1 MRSTLILALL
11 SFAAYGNVCAQ
22 QRNLPVYKLTLA
34 EQAIKEYY
42 VEPVGEDSL
51 VEAAIKAMVE
61 QLDPHTAYIPA
72 KEVSRSEES
81 LKGSFDG
88 IGVQFNMVDD
98 TLLVIQPIPKGPSQ
112 KVGIMAGDRITAV
125 NDTAIAGVKMSR
137 EEIMRRLRGP
147 KGTTVRLTVMRR
159 SWGVTTTP
167 ADSTDEKG
175 KATPTPSPY
184 ETLNF
189 TVCRDKIPLHT
200 LDAAF
205 MLKPKV
211 GYIRLGSFGATTHD
225 EFLDAM
231 EKLKKQGM
239 KSLVLDLQENGGG
252 YLQAAADLAGEF
264 LDKGDL
270 IVYTEGRKTPRKD
283 YKAPGKGAFTKGK
296 VVILID
302 EFTASAA
309 EIVTGALQDHGRAV
323 VVGRRS
329 FGKGLVQ
336 RPLPLPDGSVIRLTV
351 AHYYTPSG
359 RCIQKPYKRG
369 ESKLYRQDI
378 NNRLKSGELT
388 GQQDTK
394 GGKNLEDSLGGI
406 APDIFVPLDTMRY
419 TPLHRRLVAA
429 GLVVQHSLRYM
440 EQHRQE
446 LLDQGDFSHFK
457 QHYEVPQSLINEIL
471 EAGRKKKIE
480 PKDDDELRRTEPML
494 RLQLKSLFA
503 RDLWEVSDFY
513 SIMSD
518 SDPIVQRA
526 LQTLE

>member
-1 MRSTLILALL
+1 MNYKLITVLLAFASL
-11 SFAAYGNVCAQ
+11 SVANAQ
-22 QRNLPVYKLTLA
+22 QRNQPIYKLTLA

-88 IGVQFNMVDD
+88 IGVQFNMVED
-98 TLLVIQPIPKGPSQ
+98 TLLVIQPVPKGPSQ
-112 KVGIMAGDRITAV
+112 RVGILAGDRITAV
-125 NDTAIAGVKMSR
+125 NDTAIAGVKMNR

-147 KGTTVRLTVMRR
+147 KGTTVKLTVMRR
-159 SWGVTTTP
+159 SWGLSATD
-167 ADSTDEKG
+167 AD
-175 KATPTPSPY
+175 APTPSPY
-184 ETLNF
+184 ETLTFN
-189 TVCRDKIPLHT
+189 VKRDKIPLHT

-205 MLKPKV
+205 MLRPKV
-211 GYIRLGSFGATTHD
+211 GYIRLSSFGATTHD
-225 EFLDAM
+225 EFLDALD
-231 EKLKKQGM
+231 KLKKQGM

-264 LDKGDL
+264 LNKGDL
-270 IVYTEGRKTPRKD
+270 IVYTEGRKTQRQEFT
-283 YKAPGKGAFTKGK
+283 APGKGAFQKGK
-296 VVILID
+296 VVVLID

-309 EIVTGALQDHGRAV
+309 EIVTGALQDHGRAI

-369 ESKLYRQDI
+369 DSKTYRQDI

-388 GQQDTK
+388 GQQPTN

-406 APDIFVPLDTMRY
+406 APDLFVALDTMRY

-429 GLVVQHSLRYM
+429 GLVVQHSLRYI

-446 LLDQGDFSHFK
+446 LLAQGDFQHFK
-457 QHYEVPQSLINEIL
+457 QHYEVPQSLLDDIFK
-471 EAGRKKKIE
+471 AGREKKIE
-480 PKDDDELRRTEPML
+480 PKNDDELQRTIPML

-503 RDLWEVSDFY
+503 RDLWEMSEFY
-513 SIMSD
+513 SILSED
-518 SDPIVQRA
+518 NPVVQRA
-526 LQTLE
+526 LEVLQ

>member
-1 MRSTLILALL
+1 MNYKLTPALLAL
-11 SFAAYGNVCAQ
+11 AIACGANAQ
-22 QRNLPVYKLTLA
+22 HRNQPLYKLTLA

-98 TLLVIQPIPKGPSQ
+98 TLLVIQPVPKGPSQ
-112 KVGIMAGDRITAV
+112 RVGILAGDRITAV
-125 NDTAIAGVKMSR
+125 GDTAIAGVKMSR

-147 KGTTVRLTVMRR
+147 KGTTVKLTVMRR
-159 SWGVTTTP
+159 NWDTHADGDNASP
-167 ADSTDEKG
+167 A
-175 KATPTPSPY
+175 PSPY
-184 ETLNF
+184 ETLIF
-189 TVCRDKIPLHT
+189 HVTRDKIPLHT

-205 MLKPKV
+205 MLRPKV
-211 GYIRLGSFGATTHD
+211 GYIRLSSFGATTHS

-270 IVYTEGRKTPRKD
+270 IVYTEGRKTQRQE

-296 VVILID
+296 VVVLID

-369 ESKLYRQDI
+369 DSKTYRQDI
-378 NNRLKSGELT
+378 DNRLKSGELT
-388 GQQDTK
+388 GQQTAA
-394 GGKNLEDSLGGI
+394 GAKNLEDSLGGI
-406 APDIFVPLDTMRY
+406 APDIFVALDTMRY
-419 TPLHRRLVAA
+419 TPLHRRLVAT
-429 GLVVQHSLRYM
+429 GLVVQHSLRYI

-446 LLDQGDFSHFK
+446 LLAQGDFQHFK
-457 QHYEVPQSLINEIL
+457 QHYEVPQSLLDDIFK
-471 EAGRKKKIE
+471 AGREKKIE
-480 PKDDDELRRTEPML
+480 PKSYDELQRTIPTL

-503 RDLWEVSDFY
+503 RDLWETSEFY
-513 SIMSD
+513 SILSD
-518 SDPIVQRA
+518 DNPVVQRA
-526 LQTLE
+526 LEVLQ